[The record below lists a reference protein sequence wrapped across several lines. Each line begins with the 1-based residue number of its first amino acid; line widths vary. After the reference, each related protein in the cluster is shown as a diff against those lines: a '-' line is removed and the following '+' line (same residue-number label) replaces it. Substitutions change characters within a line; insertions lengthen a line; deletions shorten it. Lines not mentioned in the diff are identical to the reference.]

1 MYKVLLTIICFI
13 SIPLSCQTENTYT
26 HNQCTTTINVVNNEV
41 IEVESDFQLNEPIKN
56 NLFFVVDNDIYD
68 IKINGKTDY
77 NYTTDTLS
85 DEKKINFDITKYNL
99 KDLKFTYKIPIK
111 HLEHKTSSGLLLMD
125 KEFVPQIYDDKDVH
139 YFTYKIILK
148 NISPYKYYITNYNI
162 TDKTLTDRIILIL
175 SDNKYA
181 KFSENNI
188 SVFSTQIPDDK
199 IHFIVT
205 ETEKIRDIYNNYL
218 QVNKLKDINILINDY
233 YNYSFYSRDN
243 FISLQNIPYVKGN
256 MYLLSHEIAHS
267 WFNNAEIYNYNSDA
281 FINESLAEYMSYI
294 YYRTIYGEDLFG
306 KLIEKKKKE
315 SNEIAYSLMDVSKNM
330 DGDIREKIL
339 YTKGALICYEIEK
352 KLGRN
357 NFKNL
362 LQMVIKNK
370 ISSIS
375 GFEEALKKNYGE
387 NVESLFKNL
396 KNSKSFSL

>member
-1 MYKVLLTIICFI
+1 MYKVLLIIIFLI
-13 SIPLSCQTENTYT
+13 NLPLSCQTEKTYM
-26 HNQCTTTINVVNNEV
+26 HNQCTTTINIKNNDV
-41 IEVESDFQLNEPIKN
+41 IEIESDFQINEPIKN

-68 IKINGKTDY
+68 IEINGKTDY
-77 NYTTDTLS
+77 NYKIDTIS
-85 DEKKINFDITKYNL
+85 DEKKISFEIANYDL
-99 KDLKFTYKIPIK
+99 KNLKFTYKIALK
-111 HLEHKTSSGLLLMD
+111 DLEHKTSSGLLLMD

-139 YFTYKIILK
+139 YFSYKIIPK
-148 NISPYKYYITNYNI
+148 NISPYKFYVTNNSI

-175 SDNKYA
+175 SDNKYT

-188 SVFSTQIPDDK
+188 SVYSTKISNDK
-199 IHFIVT
+199 INSIVN
-205 ETEKIRDIYNNYL
+205 ETKKIRDVYNNYL
-218 QVNKLKDINILINDY
+218 QINKIKEINILINDY

-243 FISLQNIPYVKGN
+243 FISLQNIPYVRGN
-256 MYLLSHEIAHS
+256 MYLLSHEIAHT

-315 SNEIAYSLMDVSKNM
+315 SNEILYSLMDVSKKM
-330 DGDIREKIL
+330 DGEVREKIL
-339 YTKGALICYEIEK
+339 YTKGAIICYEIEK
-352 KLGRN
+352 KIGKS

-375 GFEEALKKNYGE
+375 GFEEVLRKNYGE
-387 NVESLFKNL
+387 NVESLFKFL
-396 KNSKSFSL
+396 KNSKSFTL

>member
-77 NYTTDTLS
+77 NYTIDTLS

-99 KDLKFTYKIPIK
+99 KDLKFTYKIPIE

-139 YFTYKIILK
+139 YFTYKIIPK
-148 NISPYKYYITNYNI
+148 NISPYKYYITNNNI

-396 KNSKSFSL
+396 KISKSFSL